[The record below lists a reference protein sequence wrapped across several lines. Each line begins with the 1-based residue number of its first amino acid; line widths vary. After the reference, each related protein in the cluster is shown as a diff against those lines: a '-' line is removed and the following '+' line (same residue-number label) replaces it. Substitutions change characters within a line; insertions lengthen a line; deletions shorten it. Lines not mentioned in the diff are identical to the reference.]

1 MPSSP
6 PRRARIHGTPT
17 GSPTSTTET
26 CVDHEPSTDS
36 EATYRLP
43 RSVTP
48 SRYDLTLAPSLEPS
62 TFEGNAAVSAPV
74 HEPVTELGHNG
85 KEPAVRDG
93 SLEPRDG
100 PGIRRAH

>member
-6 PRRARIHGTPT
+6 QRRARIHATPT

-48 SRYDLTLAPSLEPS
+48 SRYDLTLEPSLETA
-62 TFEGNAAVSAPV
+62 TFDV
-74 HEPVTELGHNG
+74 HEAIAMTLL
-85 KEPAVRDG
+85 EPWSENILIEHKLEVLDG
-93 SLEPRDG
+93 STSAADD
-100 PGIRRAH
+100 